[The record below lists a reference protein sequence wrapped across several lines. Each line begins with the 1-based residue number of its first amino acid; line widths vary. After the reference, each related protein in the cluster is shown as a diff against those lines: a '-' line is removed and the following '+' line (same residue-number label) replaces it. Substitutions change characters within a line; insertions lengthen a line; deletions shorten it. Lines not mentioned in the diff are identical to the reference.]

1 MTIED
6 EDMKNNTLKKICVVK
21 LATISEGKHI
31 AVGYSDGL
39 VNTFDLVTGKL
50 IGTFQG
56 HRSAITAL
64 SYDSHGHMLASGS
77 KVRNC
82 FLMSNNGY
90 MNIMH
95 RAFLIRK
102 IHLIIFKPLVL

>member
-6 EDMKNNTLKKICVVK
+6 EDMKNNTSKKISVVR
-21 LATISEGKHI
+21 LATASQGKHI

-39 VNTFDLVTGKL
+39 INTFDLTNGEL

-64 SYDSHGHMLASGS
+64 TYDTHGHMLASGS
-77 KVRNC
+77 KVRH
-82 FLMSNNGY
+82 FVYYYFYISSENN
-90 MNIMH
+90 I
-95 RAFLIRK
+95 
-102 IHLIIFKPLVL
+102 

>member
-6 EDMKNNTLKKICVVK
+6 EDMKNNTSKKIYVVK
-21 LATISEGKHI
+21 LASTVDSKHI

-39 VNTFDLVTGKL
+39 VNTFDLTTGEL

-64 SYDSHGHMLASGS
+64 TYDAHGHMLASGS
-77 KVRNC
+77 KV
-82 FLMSNNGY
+82 
-90 MNIMH
+90 NI
-95 RAFLIRK
+95 LIK
-102 IHLIIFKPLVL
+102 LHFQ

>member
-6 EDMKNNTLKKICVVK
+6 EDMKNNTSKKISVVR
-21 LATISEGKHI
+21 LATSSQGKHI

-39 VNTFDLVTGKL
+39 INAFDLTNGEL

-64 SYDSHGHMLASGS
+64 TYDSHGHMLASGS
-77 KVRNC
+77 KVSYFFFFFN
-82 FLMSNNGY
+82 SNT
-90 MNIMH
+90 
-95 RAFLIRK
+95 
-102 IHLIIFKPLVL
+102 